1 MKSSWKKVCLGDI
14 VSIKHGWAFPGVG
27 ITSQKSKN
35 VLVTPGNFAIGGGFK
50 YNDKKFFNEDY
61 PEGYLLSPGDLIV
74 TMTDL
79 SKGTDT
85 LGYSAL
91 VPNDGRNYLHNQRIG
106 LVQLK
111 NGEVDKLFIYWLM
124 RTKLYQRFVAN
135 YASGTSVKHTSP
147 SLIGKFCFMLPDITE
162 QKKISSVL
170 SALDDKIAINKAINK
185 NLEATAQA
193 IFKSWFVDFEP
204 FGGVMPADWS
214 LCTLGEFAN
223 ICNRT
228 FDPKKHTD
236 ILLEHYSIPAFDS
249 NGLPVVELSNSIE
262 SNKFIVDR
270 ECCLISKLNPSK
282 KRVWKPYCLSNF
294 SVCSTEFIVY
304 KAKCS
309 ENTNFLYSVIDSD
322 NFSKFMC
329 SHVTG
334 TTGSRQRTQPTTTL
348 NFIFALP
355 SEDVL
360 CKFDKIFGALY
371 ERSKY
376 TMIENQRLA
385 AIRDALLPKLM
396 SGEIDVSQVK
406 I

>member
-1 MKSSWKKVCLGDI
+1 MKIGDI
-14 VSIKHGWAFPGVG
+14 CELNADSYSIKDNWQRIKYLETGA
-27 ITSQKSKN
+27 ITNN
-35 VLVTPGNFAIGGGFK
+35 VIEELKTIYPNTEKLPNRAQRKVQR
-50 YNDKKFFNEDY
+50 ED
-61 PEGYLLSPGDLIV
+61 IV
-74 TMTDL
+74 
-79 SKGTDT
+79 
-85 LGYSAL
+85 YSM
-91 VPNDGRNYLHNQRIG
+91 VRPNQRHYGIIKNDTRNL
-106 LVQLK
+106 LVSTGFTVISVNKQMAVPYYVYLYLTQDK
-111 NGEVDKLFIYWLM
+111 IIDRLQSIAEQSTSAYPSIKPSDIENIEVNLPSIEKQQKI
-124 RTKLYQRFVAN
+124 
-135 YASGTSVKHTSP
+135 AS
-147 SLIGKFCFMLPDITE
+147 I
-162 QKKISSVL
+162 L
-170 SALDDKIAINKAINK
+170 SALDDKIEVNRAINK
-185 NLEATAQA
+185 NLEETAQA

-249 NGLPVVELSNSIE
+249 HGLPVIELSNSIE

-348 NFIFALP
+348 DFIFALP
-355 SEDVL
+355 SKDVL

-385 AIRDALLPKLM
+385 AIRDTLLPKLM